1 MFLYKNNAIL
11 HLISTCR
18 EIKQDSKFQGSET
31 VCVPLKNESWYFT
44 VNKDK
49 DGNIYTKADCY
60 YYTTNSEIVTSIVKA
75 IHYPET
81 KWGGPC
87 SRWDTELREFC
98 KREFEKGG

>member
-1 MFLYKNNAIL
+1 MFLYKTNAIL

-18 EIKQDSKFQGSET
+18 GIKQDSEFQGPEII
-31 VCVPLKNESWYFT
+31 CVPLKNELWYFT

-49 DGNIYTKADCY
+49 DGNIYTSADCY
-60 YYTTNSEIVTSIVKA
+60 YYPTILEVKS

-81 KWGGPC
+81 KWGGPY

-98 KREFEKGG
+98 EREFEKGG